1 MLGFVSS
8 VTRFRVSEY
17 LCQSMSN
24 GSIKLNARVG
34 YSRLA
39 ECGEVVAVKLSR
51 LDRSRQSAHR
61 SKNLEAQR
69 PAWQCRRAEV
79 RRFRWWK
86 HALCHKNSG
95 LLRGRRVQAG
105 PRTQCQYVRDR
116 SIQDRHSEGGTMN
129 RRRAIEVEASKRRL
143 RSIRPTW
150 SQKIRERLSCDM
162 RRKLCIFACHIAIN
176 KEVQFRMRRY
186 TR

>member
-1 MLGFVSS
+1 M
-8 VTRFRVSEY
+8 
-17 LCQSMSN
+17 
-24 GSIKLNARVG
+24 ARVG

-69 PAWQCRRAEV
+69 SPWQCRRAEV

-105 PRTQCQYVRDR
+105 PRPRCQYVQVR
-116 SIQDRHSEGGTMN
+116 SIQDRHSEEVTMS
-129 RRRAIEVEASKRRL
+129 RRRAIKVETSKRRF
-143 RSIRPTW
+143 RTIRPMW
-150 SQKIRERLSCDM
+150 SHKIRERLSCDM
-162 RRKLCIFACHIAIN
+162 RRKLCIFACQIAIN
-176 KEVQFRMRRY
+176 KEVQSRARRY